1 MSCIHCGAET
11 KSGENICNNC
21 KHQPEVTVLSSDER
35 ENFQGL
41 TIEQDQNSKDYYH
54 SDTNE
59 SNPHPRVFVRQFS
72 FGSGKGSLLLKLLL
86 GAGFLIVVILA
97 LPVALIFLA
106 FFIINWLFLRSSR

>member
-11 KSGENICNNC
+11 KPGEDICNNC
-21 KHQPEVTVLSSDER
+21 RRHPEVTVLSPGER

-41 TIEQDQNSKDYYH
+41 TIEQDQNGKDYDH
-54 SDTNE
+54 PAGNE
-59 SNPHPRVFVRQFS
+59 SNPRPRVFVRQFN

-86 GAGFLIVVILA
+86 GAVFLVVIVLA
-97 LPVALIFLA
+97 LPLALIFLA